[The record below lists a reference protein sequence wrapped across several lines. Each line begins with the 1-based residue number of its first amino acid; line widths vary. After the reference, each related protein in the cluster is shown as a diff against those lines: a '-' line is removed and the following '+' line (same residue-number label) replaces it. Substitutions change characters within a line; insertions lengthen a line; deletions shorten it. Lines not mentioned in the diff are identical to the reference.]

1 MNKYLK
7 ILYIQFL
14 ILLGGTIFAWYQW
27 ILEYLDRCK
36 VCGTNVIFSK
46 CLIGALFFTLALI
59 LNIIIIYKSKVK
71 KSDLYV
77 FILAS
82 LYDII

>member
-1 MNKYLK
+1 MNKTTN

-36 VCGTNVIFSK
+36 VCGTNATFSK
-46 CLIGALFFTLALI
+46 CFVGALFFTLALI
-59 LNIIIIYKSKVK
+59 LNIIMIYKSKVK
-71 KSDLYV
+71 KSE
-77 FILAS
+77 
-82 LYDII
+82 